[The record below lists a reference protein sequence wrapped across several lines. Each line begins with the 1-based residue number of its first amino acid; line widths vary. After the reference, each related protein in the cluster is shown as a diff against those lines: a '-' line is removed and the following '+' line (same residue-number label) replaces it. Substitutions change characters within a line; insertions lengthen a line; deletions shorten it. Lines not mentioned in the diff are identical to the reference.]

1 MRVLSLFFAAVLGC
15 LSAYARPVCVGEMC
29 YPSEQAALAAGVSRE
44 AIEKALREDH
54 SEEGA
59 PVVEVA
65 PKKAS
70 GDVRLAMGYMKPEAM
85 TAFLRNQPSGADA
98 LENHALIVV
107 LLLILAGGLLANL
120 TPCVLPLVPV
130 NLVLVGRGWRRGAA
144 YGLGIAIAY
153 GMLGVA
159 AAFGGMA
166 FGTIQSSPWFS
177 LLVAIVFTVLG
188 LAMSEVFF
196 IDFTKYRSRVTGGGN
211 KIRGLGGVFL
221 LGVGAAV
228 LAGACVEPIL
238 LATLVLTAKW
248 FAAGKVWAIG
258 LPFVLGLGMGLPWPF
273 AAAGLSVLP
282 KPGAWMRWVNRVFAF
297 VFFCMA
303 AWYGWLA
310 WTGFA
315 DRSRSDR
322 SPYSEASTP
331 PTSGVGHSVTDR
343 GKTFTA
349 TPETWEKV
357 FAEAKASDRPVFVDV
372 WASWCKNCLAMEK
385 TTFRDPEVVK
395 ELANYTV
402 VRLQAEDLSEFL
414 KLKDFKDLGIKGI
427 PAFVVFKG
435 EP

>member
-1 MRVLSLFFAAVLGC
+1 MRVLSVLFVAVLGC

-29 YPSEQAALAAGVSRE
+29 YPSEQAARAAGVSRE

-166 FGTIQSSPWFS
+166 FGTIQSSPWFC

-196 IDFTKYRSRVTGGGN
+196 IDFTKYRSRVTGGGS

-282 KPGAWMRWVNRVFAF
+282 KPGAWMRWVNRVFAL
-297 VFFCMA
+297 VFFGMA

-310 WTGFA
+310 WTGFSTGNEV
-315 DRSRSDR
+315 RVETSDIL
-322 SPYSEASTP
+322 
-331 PTSGVGHSVTDR
+331 
-343 GKTFTA
+343 TA

>member
-1 MRVLSLFFAAVLGC
+1 MRVLSVFFVAVLGF

-282 KPGAWMRWVNRVFAF
+282 KPGSWMRWVNRVFAF

-310 WTGFA
+310 WTGFSTENEV
-315 DRSRSDR
+315 RVETSD
-322 SPYSEASTP
+322 
-331 PTSGVGHSVTDR
+331 VL
-343 GKTFTA
+343 TA

>member
-1 MRVLSLFFAAVLGC
+1 MRVLSLFFVAVLGC

-282 KPGAWMRWVNRVFAF
+282 KPGAWMRWVNRVFAL
-297 VFFCMA
+297 VFFGMA

-310 WTGFA
+310 WTGFSTGNEV
-315 DRSRSDR
+315 RVETSD
-322 SPYSEASTP
+322 
-331 PTSGVGHSVTDR
+331 VL
-343 GKTFTA
+343 TA

>member
-1 MRVLSLFFAAVLGC
+1 MRVLSLFFVAVLGC

-54 SEEGA
+54 SVEGA

-70 GDVRLAMGYMKPEAM
+70 GEVRLAMGYMKPEAM

-144 YGLGIAIAY
+144 YGLGIALAY
-153 GMLGVA
+153 GSLGLA
-159 AAFGGMA
+159 AAFGGLA
-166 FGTIQSSPWFS
+166 FGAIQSNPWFNAF
-177 LLVAIVFTVLG
+177 VAVVFTVLG
-188 LAMSEVFF
+188 LAMGEVFF
-196 IDFTKYRSRVTGGGN
+196 IDFTKYRLRVTGTGGRV
-211 KIRGLGGVFL
+211 RGLGGVFL

-248 FAAGKVWAIG
+248 CAAGKTWAVV
-258 LPFVLGLGMGLPWPF
+258 LPFILGVGMGLPWPF

-282 KPGAWMRWVNRVFAF
+282 KPGAWMRWVNRIFALVLF
-297 VFFCMA
+297 GMA
-303 AWYGWLA
+303 VWYGRLA
-310 WTGFA
+310 WTGFRGPAAETAA
-315 DRSRSDR
+315 DHL
-322 SPYSEASTP
+322 A
-331 PTSGVGHSVTDR
+331 
-343 GKTFTA
+343 A
-349 TPETWEKV
+349 TPETWEAV
-357 FAEAKASDRPVFVDV
+357 FAGAQAKGRPVFVDV
-372 WASWCKNCLAMEK
+372 WASWCKNCLAMER
-385 TTFRDPEVVK
+385 TTFRAPEVVRA
-395 ELANYTV
+395 LAPFTV
-402 VRLQAEDLSEFL
+402 VRLQAEDPAAFQ
-414 KLKDFKDLGIKGI
+414 KLKDFAGLGIKGF
-427 PAFVVFKG
+427 PAFVIFPH

>member
-1 MRVLSLFFAAVLGC
+1 MRVLSLFFVAVLGC

-196 IDFTKYRSRVTGGGN
+196 IDFTKYRRRVTGGGN

-282 KPGAWMRWVNRVFAF
+282 KPGAWMRWVNRVFAL
-297 VFFCMA
+297 VFFGMA

-310 WTGFA
+310 WTGFSTGNEV
-315 DRSRSDR
+315 RVETSD
-322 SPYSEASTP
+322 
-331 PTSGVGHSVTDR
+331 VL
-343 GKTFTA
+343 TA

>member
-54 SEEGA
+54 SEEVA

-98 LENHALIVV
+98 LENRALIVV

-282 KPGAWMRWVNRVFAF
+282 KPGAWMRWVNRVFAL
-297 VFFCMA
+297 VFFGMA

-310 WTGFA
+310 WTGFSTGNEV
-315 DRSRSDR
+315 RVETSD
-322 SPYSEASTP
+322 
-331 PTSGVGHSVTDR
+331 VL
-343 GKTFTA
+343 TA

>member
-1 MRVLSLFFAAVLGC
+1 MRVLSVLFVAVLGC

-54 SEEGA
+54 SEEVA

-282 KPGAWMRWVNRVFAF
+282 KPGSWMRWVNRVFAF

-310 WTGFA
+310 WTGFSTGNEV
-315 DRSRSDR
+315 RVETSD
-322 SPYSEASTP
+322 
-331 PTSGVGHSVTDR
+331 VL
-343 GKTFTA
+343 TA

-414 KLKDFKDLGIKGI
+414 KLQDFKDLGIKGI

>member
-1 MRVLSLFFAAVLGC
+1 MRVLSVLFAAVLGC

-70 GDVRLAMGYMKPEAM
+70 GEARLAMGYMKPEAM

-282 KPGAWMRWVNRVFAF
+282 KPGAWMRWVNRVFAL
-297 VFFCMA
+297 VFFGMA

-310 WTGFA
+310 WTGFSTGNEV
-315 DRSRSDR
+315 RVETSD
-322 SPYSEASTP
+322 
-331 PTSGVGHSVTDR
+331 VL
-343 GKTFTA
+343 TA

>member
-1 MRVLSLFFAAVLGC
+1 MRVLSLLFVAVLGC

-44 AIEKALREDH
+44 TIEKALREDH

-282 KPGAWMRWVNRVFAF
+282 KPGSWMRWVNRVFAL

-310 WTGFA
+310 WTGFSTGNEV
-315 DRSRSDR
+315 RVETSD
-322 SPYSEASTP
+322 
-331 PTSGVGHSVTDR
+331 VL
-343 GKTFTA
+343 TA

>member
-1 MRVLSLFFAAVLGC
+1 MRVLSVLFVAVLGF

-44 AIEKALREDH
+44 TIEKALREDH

-70 GDVRLAMGYMKPEAM
+70 GDVRLAMGHMKPEAM

-177 LLVAIVFTVLG
+177 LLVAIVFTMLG

-282 KPGAWMRWVNRVFAF
+282 KPGAWMRWVNRVFAL
-297 VFFCMA
+297 VFFGMA

-310 WTGFA
+310 WTGFSTGNEV
-315 DRSRSDR
+315 RVETSD
-322 SPYSEASTP
+322 
-331 PTSGVGHSVTDR
+331 VL
-343 GKTFTA
+343 TA

>member
-1 MRVLSLFFAAVLGC
+1 MRVLSVLFVAVLGC

-29 YPSEQAALAAGVSRE
+29 YPSEQAARAAGVSRE

-65 PKKAS
+65 PKRAS

-297 VFFCMA
+297 VFFGMA

-310 WTGFA
+310 WTGFSTGNEV
-315 DRSRSDR
+315 RVETSD
-322 SPYSEASTP
+322 
-331 PTSGVGHSVTDR
+331 VL
-343 GKTFTA
+343 TA

>member
-1 MRVLSLFFAAVLGC
+1 MRVLSVFFVAVLGF

-54 SEEGA
+54 SVEGA

-70 GDVRLAMGYMKPEAM
+70 GEVRLAMGYMKPEAM

-98 LENHALIVV
+98 LENHALIVA

-282 KPGAWMRWVNRVFAF
+282 KPGSWMRWVNRVFAF

-310 WTGFA
+310 WTGFSTENEV
-315 DRSRSDR
+315 RVETSD
-322 SPYSEASTP
+322 
-331 PTSGVGHSVTDR
+331 VL
-343 GKTFTA
+343 TA

-372 WASWCKNCLAMEK
+372 WASWCKNCLAMER
-385 TTFRDPEVVK
+385 TTFRAPEVVRA
-395 ELANYTV
+395 LAPFTV
-402 VRLQAEDLSEFL
+402 VRLQAEDPAAFQ
-414 KLKDFKDLGIKGI
+414 KLKDFAGLGIKGF
-427 PAFVVFKG
+427 PAFVIFPH

>member
-1 MRVLSLFFAAVLGC
+1 MRVLSLFFVAVLGC

-29 YPSEQAALAAGVSRE
+29 YPSEQAARAAGVSRE

-54 SEEGA
+54 SVEGA

-70 GDVRLAMGYMKPEAM
+70 GEVRLAMGYMKPEAM

-282 KPGAWMRWVNRVFAF
+282 KPGAWMRWVNRVFAL
-297 VFFCMA
+297 VFFGMA

-310 WTGFA
+310 WTGFSTGNEV
-315 DRSRSDR
+315 RVETSD
-322 SPYSEASTP
+322 
-331 PTSGVGHSVTDR
+331 VL
-343 GKTFTA
+343 TA

-414 KLKDFKDLGIKGI
+414 KLQDFKDLGIKGI

>member
-1 MRVLSLFFAAVLGC
+1 MRVLSLFFVAVLGC

-59 PVVEVA
+59 PVVEVV

-282 KPGAWMRWVNRVFAF
+282 KPGAWMRWVNRVFAL
-297 VFFCMA
+297 VFFGMA

-310 WTGFA
+310 WTGFSTGNEV
-315 DRSRSDR
+315 RVETSD
-322 SPYSEASTP
+322 
-331 PTSGVGHSVTDR
+331 VL
-343 GKTFTA
+343 TA

>member
-1 MRVLSLFFAAVLGC
+1 MRVLSLFFVAVLGC

-54 SEEGA
+54 SVEGA

-70 GDVRLAMGYMKPEAM
+70 GEVRLAMGYMKPEAM

-282 KPGAWMRWVNRVFAF
+282 KPGAWMRWVNRVFAL
-297 VFFCMA
+297 VFFGMA

-310 WTGFA
+310 WTGFSTGNEV
-315 DRSRSDR
+315 RVETSD
-322 SPYSEASTP
+322 
-331 PTSGVGHSVTDR
+331 VL
-343 GKTFTA
+343 TA

-414 KLKDFKDLGIKGI
+414 KLMAFKDLGIKGI

>member
-1 MRVLSLFFAAVLGC
+1 MRVLSVFFVAVLGF

-29 YPSEQAALAAGVSRE
+29 YPSEQAARAAGVSRE
-44 AIEKALREDH
+44 AIEKALKEDH

-282 KPGAWMRWVNRVFAF
+282 KPGSWMRWVNRVFAF

-310 WTGFA
+310 WTGFSTGNEV
-315 DRSRSDR
+315 RVETSD
-322 SPYSEASTP
+322 
-331 PTSGVGHSVTDR
+331 VL
-343 GKTFTA
+343 TA

>member
-1 MRVLSLFFAAVLGC
+1 MRVLSVLFVAVLGC

-29 YPSEQAALAAGVSRE
+29 YPSEQAARAAGVSRE
-44 AIEKALREDH
+44 TIEKALREDH

-70 GDVRLAMGYMKPEAM
+70 DDVRLAMGYMKPEAM

-282 KPGAWMRWVNRVFAF
+282 KPGAWMRWVNRVFAL
-297 VFFCMA
+297 VFFGMA

-310 WTGFA
+310 WTGFSTGNEV
-315 DRSRSDR
+315 RVETSD
-322 SPYSEASTP
+322 
-331 PTSGVGHSVTDR
+331 VL
-343 GKTFTA
+343 TA

>member
-1 MRVLSLFFAAVLGC
+1 MRVLSLFFVAVLGC

-29 YPSEQAALAAGVSRE
+29 YPSEQAARAAGVSRE

-54 SEEGA
+54 SVEGA

-177 LLVAIVFTVLG
+177 LLVAIVFTMLG

-282 KPGAWMRWVNRVFAF
+282 KPGSWMRWVNRVFAL
-297 VFFCMA
+297 VFFGMA

-310 WTGFA
+310 WTGFSTENEV
-315 DRSRSDR
+315 RVETSD
-322 SPYSEASTP
+322 
-331 PTSGVGHSVTDR
+331 VL
-343 GKTFTA
+343 TA

>member
-1 MRVLSLFFAAVLGC
+1 MRVLSLFFVAVLGC

-29 YPSEQAALAAGVSRE
+29 YPSEQAARAAGVSRE

-248 FAAGKVWAIG
+248 CAAGKTWAVV
-258 LPFVLGLGMGLPWPF
+258 LPFILGVGMGLPWPF

-282 KPGAWMRWVNRVFAF
+282 KPGAWMRWVNRIFALVLF
-297 VFFCMA
+297 GMA
-303 AWYGWLA
+303 VWYGRLA
-310 WTGFA
+310 WAGFRGPAAETAA
-315 DRSRSDR
+315 DHL
-322 SPYSEASTP
+322 A
-331 PTSGVGHSVTDR
+331 
-343 GKTFTA
+343 A
-349 TPETWEKV
+349 TPETWEAV
-357 FAEAKASDRPVFVDV
+357 FAGAQAKGRPVFVDV
-372 WASWCKNCLAMEK
+372 WASWCKNCLAMER
-385 TTFRDPEVVK
+385 TTFRAPEVVRA
-395 ELANYTV
+395 LAPFTV
-402 VRLQAEDLSEFL
+402 VRLQAEDPAAFQ
-414 KLKDFKDLGIKGI
+414 KLKDFAGLGIKGF
-427 PAFVVFKG
+427 PAFVIFPH

>member
-1 MRVLSLFFAAVLGC
+1 MRVLSLFFVAVLGC

-54 SEEGA
+54 SVEGA

-70 GDVRLAMGYMKPEAM
+70 GEVRLAMGYMKPEAM

-177 LLVAIVFTVLG
+177 LLVAIVFTMLG

-282 KPGAWMRWVNRVFAF
+282 KPGAWMRWVNRVFAL
-297 VFFCMA
+297 VFFGMA

-310 WTGFA
+310 WTGFSTGNEV
-315 DRSRSDR
+315 RVETSD
-322 SPYSEASTP
+322 
-331 PTSGVGHSVTDR
+331 VL
-343 GKTFTA
+343 TA

>member
-1 MRVLSLFFAAVLGC
+1 MRVLSLFFVAVLGC

-29 YPSEQAALAAGVSRE
+29 YPSEQAARAAGVSRE

-59 PVVEVA
+59 PVVEVV

-177 LLVAIVFTVLG
+177 LLVAIVFTMLG

-196 IDFTKYRSRVTGGGN
+196 IDFTKYRRRVTGGGN

-248 FAAGKVWAIG
+248 CAAGKTWAVV
-258 LPFVLGLGMGLPWPF
+258 LPFILGVGMGLPWPF

-282 KPGAWMRWVNRVFAF
+282 KPGAWMRWVNRIFALVLF
-297 VFFCMA
+297 GMA
-303 AWYGWLA
+303 IWYGRLA

-331 PTSGVGHSVTDR
+331 PTSGGGHSVTDR

-372 WASWCKNCLAMEK
+372 WASWCKNCLAMER
-385 TTFRDPEVVK
+385 TTFRAPEVVRA
-395 ELANYTV
+395 LAPFTV
-402 VRLQAEDLSEFL
+402 VRLQAEDPVAFQ
-414 KLKDFKDLGIKGI
+414 KLKDFANLGIKGF
-427 PAFVVFKG
+427 PAFVIFPH

>member
-1 MRVLSLFFAAVLGC
+1 MRVLSVLFVAVLGC

-177 LLVAIVFTVLG
+177 LLVAIVFTMLG

-282 KPGAWMRWVNRVFAF
+282 KPGSWMRWVNRVFAL

-310 WTGFA
+310 WTGFSTGNEV
-315 DRSRSDR
+315 RVETSD
-322 SPYSEASTP
+322 
-331 PTSGVGHSVTDR
+331 VL
-343 GKTFTA
+343 TA

>member
-1 MRVLSLFFAAVLGC
+1 MRVLSLFFVAVLGC

-29 YPSEQAALAAGVSRE
+29 YPSEQAARAAGVSRE

-54 SEEGA
+54 SVEGA

-177 LLVAIVFTVLG
+177 LLVAIVFTMLG

-248 FAAGKVWAIG
+248 CAAGKTWAVV
-258 LPFVLGLGMGLPWPF
+258 LPFILGVGMGLPWPF

-282 KPGAWMRWVNRVFAF
+282 KPGAWMRWVNRIFALVLF
-297 VFFCMA
+297 GMA
-303 AWYGWLA
+303 VWYGRLA
-310 WTGFA
+310 WTGFRGPAAETAA
-315 DRSRSDR
+315 DHL
-322 SPYSEASTP
+322 A
-331 PTSGVGHSVTDR
+331 
-343 GKTFTA
+343 A
-349 TPETWEKV
+349 TPETWEAV
-357 FAEAKASDRPVFVDV
+357 FAGAQAKGRPVFVDV
-372 WASWCKNCLAMEK
+372 WASWCKNCLAMER
-385 TTFRDPEVVK
+385 TTFRAPEVVRA
-395 ELANYTV
+395 LAPFTV
-402 VRLQAEDLSEFL
+402 VRLQAEDPAAFQ
-414 KLKDFKDLGIKGI
+414 KLKDFAGLGIKGF
-427 PAFVVFKG
+427 PAFVIFPH

>member
-1 MRVLSLFFAAVLGC
+1 MRVLSLFFVAVLGC

-54 SEEGA
+54 SVEGA

-70 GDVRLAMGYMKPEAM
+70 GEVRLAMGYMKPEAM

-130 NLVLVGRGWRRGAA
+130 NLVLVGRGWGRGAA

-248 FAAGKVWAIG
+248 CAAGKTWAVV
-258 LPFVLGLGMGLPWPF
+258 LPFILGVGMGLPWPF

-282 KPGAWMRWVNRVFAF
+282 KPGAWMRWVNRIFALVLF
-297 VFFCMA
+297 GMA
-303 AWYGWLA
+303 VWYGRLA
-310 WTGFA
+310 WTGFRGPAAETAA
-315 DRSRSDR
+315 DHL
-322 SPYSEASTP
+322 A
-331 PTSGVGHSVTDR
+331 
-343 GKTFTA
+343 A
-349 TPETWEKV
+349 TPETWEAV
-357 FAEAKASDRPVFVDV
+357 FAGAQAKGRPVFVDV
-372 WASWCKNCLAMEK
+372 WASWCKNCLAMER
-385 TTFRDPEVVK
+385 TTFRAPEVVRA
-395 ELANYTV
+395 LAPFTV
-402 VRLQAEDLSEFL
+402 VRLQAEDPAAFQ
-414 KLKDFKDLGIKGI
+414 KLKDFAGLGIKGF
-427 PAFVVFKG
+427 PAFVIFPH

>member
-1 MRVLSLFFAAVLGC
+1 MRVLPVLFVAVLGC

-44 AIEKALREDH
+44 TIEKALREDH
-54 SEEGA
+54 SVEGA

-70 GDVRLAMGYMKPEAM
+70 DDVRLAMGYMKPEAM

-282 KPGAWMRWVNRVFAF
+282 KPGSWMRWVNRVFAF

-310 WTGFA
+310 WTGFSTGNEV
-315 DRSRSDR
+315 RVETSD
-322 SPYSEASTP
+322 
-331 PTSGVGHSVTDR
+331 VL
-343 GKTFTA
+343 TA

>member
-1 MRVLSLFFAAVLGC
+1 MRVLSLFFVAVLGC

-29 YPSEQAALAAGVSRE
+29 YPSEQAARAAGVSRE

-54 SEEGA
+54 SVEGA

-70 GDVRLAMGYMKPEAM
+70 GEVRLAMGYMKPEAM

-177 LLVAIVFTVLG
+177 LLVAIVFTMLG

-282 KPGAWMRWVNRVFAF
+282 KPGAWMRWVNRVFAL
-297 VFFCMA
+297 VFFGMA

-310 WTGFA
+310 WTGFSTGNEV
-315 DRSRSDR
+315 RVETSD
-322 SPYSEASTP
+322 
-331 PTSGVGHSVTDR
+331 VL
-343 GKTFTA
+343 TA

>member
-1 MRVLSLFFAAVLGC
+1 MRVLSLFFVAVLGC

-29 YPSEQAALAAGVSRE
+29 YPSEQAARAAGVSRE

-54 SEEGA
+54 SVEGA

-70 GDVRLAMGYMKPEAM
+70 GEVRLAMGYMKPEAM

-177 LLVAIVFTVLG
+177 LLVAIVFTMLG

-282 KPGAWMRWVNRVFAF
+282 KPGSWMRWVNRVFAL
-297 VFFCMA
+297 VFFGMA

-310 WTGFA
+310 WTGFSTENEV
-315 DRSRSDR
+315 RVETSD
-322 SPYSEASTP
+322 
-331 PTSGVGHSVTDR
+331 VL
-343 GKTFTA
+343 TA

>member
-1 MRVLSLFFAAVLGC
+1 MRVLSLFFVAVLGC

-54 SEEGA
+54 SVEGA

-70 GDVRLAMGYMKPEAM
+70 GEVRLAMGYMKPEAM

-144 YGLGIAIAY
+144 YGLGIALAY
-153 GMLGVA
+153 GSLGLA

-177 LLVAIVFTVLG
+177 LLVAIVFTMLG

-248 FAAGKVWAIG
+248 CAAGKTWAVV
-258 LPFVLGLGMGLPWPF
+258 LPFILGVGMGLPWPF

-282 KPGAWMRWVNRVFAF
+282 KPGAWMRWVNRIFALVLF
-297 VFFCMA
+297 GMA
-303 AWYGWLA
+303 VWYGRLA
-310 WTGFA
+310 WTGFRGPAAETAA
-315 DRSRSDR
+315 DHL
-322 SPYSEASTP
+322 A
-331 PTSGVGHSVTDR
+331 
-343 GKTFTA
+343 A
-349 TPETWEKV
+349 TPETWEAV
-357 FAEAKASDRPVFVDV
+357 FAGAQAKGRPVFVDV
-372 WASWCKNCLAMEK
+372 WASWCKNCLAMER
-385 TTFRDPEVVK
+385 TTFRAPEVVRA
-395 ELANYTV
+395 LAPFTV
-402 VRLQAEDLSEFL
+402 VRLQAEDPAAFQ
-414 KLKDFKDLGIKGI
+414 KLKDFAGLGIKGF
-427 PAFVVFKG
+427 PAFVIFPH

>member
-1 MRVLSLFFAAVLGC
+1 MRVLSVLFVAVLGC

-44 AIEKALREDH
+44 TIEKALREDH

-282 KPGAWMRWVNRVFAF
+282 KPGAWMRWVNRVFAL
-297 VFFCMA
+297 VFFGMA

-310 WTGFA
+310 WTGFSTGNEV
-315 DRSRSDR
+315 RVETSD
-322 SPYSEASTP
+322 
-331 PTSGVGHSVTDR
+331 VL
-343 GKTFTA
+343 TA

>member
-1 MRVLSLFFAAVLGC
+1 MRVLSVFFVAVLGF

-54 SEEGA
+54 SEEVA

-282 KPGAWMRWVNRVFAF
+282 KPGAWMRWVNRVFAL
-297 VFFCMA
+297 VFFGMA

-310 WTGFA
+310 WTGFSTENEV
-315 DRSRSDR
+315 RVETSD
-322 SPYSEASTP
+322 
-331 PTSGVGHSVTDR
+331 VL
-343 GKTFTA
+343 TA